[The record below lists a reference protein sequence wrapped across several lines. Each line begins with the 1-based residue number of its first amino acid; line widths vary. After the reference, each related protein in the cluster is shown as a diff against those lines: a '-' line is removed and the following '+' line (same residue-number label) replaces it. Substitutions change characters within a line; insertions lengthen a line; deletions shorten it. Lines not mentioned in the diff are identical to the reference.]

1 MPTAT
6 DFKDYYTILGVS
18 KTATPEEIKRTYRKL
33 ARKHHPDVNPGNPEA
48 EDKFKDL
55 NEANEVL
62 SNPETRSKYD
72 QFGQHWKQA
81 GAGIAPPRGS
91 STNAGGFDFDPST
104 NFDEYSNFDDFIK
117 DLLGRSGQ
125 SRSRRTYSGTSN
137 QADDFGGFRT
147 QAPAPDTEAAIAL
160 SLSEAFH
167 GVQKR
172 LQLDDETLNVRIP
185 LGAKSGSRIRL
196 KGKGRVSPFSQ
207 QRGDLYLTIELFP
220 HSFFKFSGDNL
231 TCEVP
236 IRPDEAVLGTQMQVP
251 TPEGGVM
258 MTVPKG
264 VSCGQLLRLRGKGWI
279 LPKGD
284 RTDLIV
290 KLQIVSPKE
299 LSEIEQ
305 DCYEKIKAS
314 SSFNPR
320 YAIEEVTL

>member
-6 DFKDYYTILGVS
+6 DFKDYYTLLGVS
-18 KTATPEEIKRTYRKL
+18 KTATAEDIKRAYRKL
-33 ARKHHPDVNPGNPEA
+33 ARKYHPDVNPGNPDA

-72 QFGQHWKQA
+72 QFGQYWKQ
-81 GAGIAPPRGS
+81 GAEGVAPPRETGNTENFDFGQYGNFEEFINDLMGS
-91 STNAGGFDFDPST
+91 SGSRTRTGRTN
-104 NFDEYSNFDDFIK
+104 Y
-117 DLLGRSGQ
+117 
-125 SRSRRTYSGTSN
+125 RTSAQT
-137 QADDFGGFRT
+137 DDFGGFRG
-147 QAPAPDTEAAIAL
+147 QAPAADTEAAIAL
-160 SLSEAFH
+160 SLAEAFH

-172 LQLDDETLNVRIP
+172 LQLGEETINVRIP
-185 LGAKSGSRIRL
+185 AGAKSGSRIRI
-196 KGKGRVSPFSQ
+196 KGKGRLSPFSH

-220 HSFFKFSGDNL
+220 HAFFQFSGDNL
-231 TCEVP
+231 ICEIP
-236 IRPDEAVLGTQMQVP
+236 LRPDEAVLGVQIQVP
-251 TPEGGVM
+251 TPESPVT

-264 VSCGQLLRLRGKGWI
+264 VNSGQSLRLRGKGWI

-305 DCYEKIKAS
+305 DCYEKIQAAS
-314 SSFNPR
+314 SFHPR
-320 YAIEEVTL
+320 SAMAEVTL

>member
-1 MPTAT
+1 MATAT

-18 KTATPEEIKRTYRKL
+18 KTATAEEIKRAYRKL
-33 ARKHHPDVNPGNPEA
+33 ARKYHPDVNPGNPEA
-48 EDKFKDL
+48 EEKFKDL
-55 NEANEVL
+55 NEANEVV
-62 SNPETRSKYD
+62 SNPETREKYD

-81 GAGIAPPRGS
+81 A
-91 STNAGGFDFDPST
+91 AGGFPPRETNANAAGFDQ
-104 NFDEYSNFDDFIK
+104 YSNFDDFIN
-117 DLLGRSGQ
+117 DLMGGRTRSGQ
-125 SRSRRTYSGTSN
+125 THYRTST
-137 QADDFGGFRT
+137 QQPDDFAGFRS

-160 SLSEAFH
+160 SFSEAWN

-172 LQLDDETLNVRIP
+172 LQLDDETINIRIP
-185 LGAKSGSRIRL
+185 AGAKSGSRIRI
-196 KGKGRVSPFSQ
+196 KGKGRASHFSQ

-220 HSFFKFSGDNL
+220 HPFFKFSGDNL
-231 TCEVP
+231 ICEVP

-251 TPEGGVM
+251 TPDGAVT

-264 VSCGQLLRLRGKGWI
+264 VNSGQSLRLRAKGWK

-305 DCYEKIKAS
+305 DCYEKIQAS

-320 YAIEEVTL
+320 STLEEVTL